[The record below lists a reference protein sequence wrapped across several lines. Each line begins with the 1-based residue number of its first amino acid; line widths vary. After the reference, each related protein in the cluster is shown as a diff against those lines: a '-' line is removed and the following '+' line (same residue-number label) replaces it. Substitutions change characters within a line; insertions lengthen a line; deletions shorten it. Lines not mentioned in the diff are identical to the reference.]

1 MPMPWERH
9 SDAYRDDSAARRL
22 EERDDY
28 GQADYSRDY
37 AYDPDT
43 RAGYARDGRDESHDR
58 GPYEPRTWRGRSPN
72 LGRDERRDRAR
83 LAVDHRI
90 LAIITE
96 RLERD
101 RRIDSSDVEITVEDG
116 VVYLSGSARTREG
129 KRRIENL
136 VDVDG
141 VSDVVNGLRVREPE
155 RHRGLFGF

>member
-1 MPMPWERH
+1 MPMPWDRH
-9 SDAYRDDSAARRL
+9 SDTYRDAPVERRA
-22 EERDDY
+22 EDRDDY

-37 AYDPDT
+37 AYDPDA
-43 RAGYARDGRDESHDR
+43 RAGYARDER
-58 GPYEPRTWRGRSPN
+58 GPHEPRTWRGRSPS

-90 LAIITE
+90 LAVITE

-116 VVYLSGSARTREG
+116 VVYLAGTARTREG

-141 VSDVVNGLRVREPE
+141 VNDVVNALRVREPE